1 MQKRI
6 KNNSKKINK
15 KIKKSV
21 DKKKQ
26 KCYYKKVPSK
36 HQTIKEKTEEL
47 VIKNTTQKGI
57 KTEIT
62 SFLFCSKKSKKVF

>member
-1 MQKRI
+1 MSTKEVQKRI

-26 KCYYKKVPSK
+26 KCYYKKVPSRQQRQNK
-36 HQTIKEKTEEL
+36 KQ
-47 VIKNTTQKGI
+47 KN
-57 KTEIT
+57 
-62 SFLFCSKKSKKVF
+62 